1 MSSEVKP
8 REYWYYNYGLNDSEP
23 DLAYRGE
30 CIHLVEHS
38 AYLALEQ
45 KCRELE
51 AKNARFK
58 ELNEMDACE
67 VNRRDLNNLR
77 ERVKE
82 LEGKLN
88 TDTICP
94 VCCEGY
100 QGADKIGVQE
110 LKDANYKY
118 YNESKT
124 LKAQNKILRDAVEHT
139 NEFCLCERFKTMGFD
154 YNEDHKNKGRA
165 KMGGRWLTPR
175 DVAKSALAAI
185 NKGEK

>member
-1 MSSEVKP
+1 MHP
-8 REYWYYNYGLNDSEP
+8 DIGGPLNVVAES
-23 DLAYRGE
+23 AYQA
-30 CIHLVEHS
+30 LVEKCAALEAERDDARCVSAGIEEQAQKNS
-38 AYLALEQ
+38 AYDDWRIEQLTKERDKLA
-45 KCRELE
+45 
-51 AKNARFK
+51 
-58 ELNEMDACE
+58 
-67 VNRRDLNNLR
+67 

-118 YNESKT
+118 YNENKT

-175 DVAKSALAAI
+175 DVTKSALAAI
-185 NKGEK
+185 NKGEN